1 MTNSISW
8 LIGQSF
14 SEGQKLD
21 NFLVKQG
28 SYTFF
33 QSSAYTDL
41 YTRNGYKTLSIVGIE
56 NGQIVASCNVVVLKE
71 NFGPLS
77 GLTAR
82 AIITGGP
89 VTTQASYFRDIII
102 KLKDLIKNEVIYL
115 QIRNVFELSHE
126 KKVILENLGIQYKK
140 HYTILN
146 SLHENPMKNYSSG
159 RRKNI
164 RRAIRDNLNF
174 KQLESFEDIY
184 EAGKLVIETYK
195 RIKLP
200 CPNVDFFS
208 SILAFSQQNKI
219 AIFGTYL
226 NNKLIASRFC
236 MMNQHILYDWYA
248 GHIESFNSY
257 YPNDFLIHHIFE
269 WAQKNE
275 IKTFDFGGAGNNDEE
290 YGVREFKLKFGG
302 QLIEYGRNEIV
313 FQPLKYRLGKF
324 GFSMKKLIFK

>member
-8 LIGQSF
+8 FIGQSF

-41 YTRNGYKTLSIVGIE
+41 YTRNGYKTLSIVGID
-56 NGQIVASCNVVVLKE
+56 NGEIVASCNVVVLKE
-71 NFGPLS
+71 SYGPLS

-89 VTTQASYFRDIII
+89 VTTHTSYFEDIII
-102 KLKDLIKNEVIYL
+102 KLKDLLKNEAIYL
-115 QIRNVFELSHE
+115 QIRNVFELCHE
-126 KKVILENLGIQYKK
+126 KKVILENFGIEYKK

-146 SLHENPMKNYSSG
+146 SLDENPMNYYSSG

-164 RRAIRDNLNF
+164 RRAIRNKLIF
-174 KQLESFEDIY
+174 RQLRSFQDIS
-184 EAGKLVIETYK
+184 EAGKLVVETYK

-208 SILAFSQQNKI
+208 SIFEFSQEDKV
-219 AIFGTYL
+219 AVFGTYRDD
-226 NNKLIASRFC
+226 KLIASRFC

-248 GHIESFNSY
+248 GHREDFNAY
-257 YPNDFLIHHIFE
+257 YPNDFIIHHIFE
-269 WAQKNE
+269 WAQKKE
-275 IKTFDFGGAGNNDEE
+275 IKTFDFGGAGNNTEE

-302 QLIEYGRNEIV
+302 QLIEFGRNEIV
-313 FQPLKYRLGKF
+313 FQPLKYKLGKL
-324 GFSMKKLIFK
+324 GFSMKKFIFK